1 LQRTALRDAGA
12 TEEELRTALL
22 RPDINPA
29 MVSEVLGRLRE
40 GLWYLRSRDRRYLFT
55 VKPNLNKVILD
66 FEAEV
71 SDEQLEHA
79 LREWVEQ
86 VAGRGEGVFQ
96 VVLAPGEPQLVPDRA
111 QPTFGIA
118 PLRCGRCSHLDA
130 TSVELS
136 GWWHPHQ

>member
-1 LQRTALRDAGA
+1 MQRTALRDAGA

-86 VAGRGEGVFQ
+86 VAGRGRVSFKSFSLRGTPVGAGSGATHIWYCSPSMWQ
-96 VVLAPGEPQLVPDRA
+96 MLTPGCNKR
-111 QPTFGIA
+111 
-118 PLRCGRCSHLDA
+118 
-130 TSVELS
+130 
-136 GWWHPHQ
+136 